1 MAIYLHHYPASL
13 FSEKIRL
20 LLGYHGLAWNSVIIP
35 SIMPRPLLMPL
46 SGGYRKTPVLQIDAN
61 VYCDTKI
68 IARALAR
75 HCQNHSLYQVGFGA
89 HRVADWADTHL
100 FQVVVALNFA
110 PEAVASMMAQFSAEE
125 AAAFQQDRAELT
137 DGASIFSFTTIAA
150 RAYVLHY
157 LQELE
162 DSLDSGCIF
171 GEAPSIAD
179 FSVYHCLWFLNNN
192 EVNAELFSRF
202 PGVVSWMARISEFG
216 HGEVTESTP
225 EQALEAGSAAQPI
238 CPRIGNELPEG
249 FRLGEPVR
257 VTPVDYGRIPVA
269 GTLTAWSRD
278 EIVVAREDP
287 RAGRIMVHFP
297 SAGFEVIPDQDFSG
311 RPE

>member
-13 FSEKIRL
+13 FSEKIRV
-20 LLGYHGLAWNSVIIP
+20 LLGYHGLAWNSVTIP

-46 SGGYRKTPVLQIDAN
+46 SGGYRKTPILQIDAN

-75 HCQNHSLYQVGFGA
+75 HCGNYSLYQAGFTA
-89 HRVADWADTHL
+89 HRVADWADTQL

-110 PEAVASMMAQFSAEE
+110 PEAVASMMAQFSADE

-137 DGASIFSFTTIAA
+137 DGASIFGFTGTAA
-150 RAYVLHY
+150 RAYLLHY
-157 LQELE
+157 LEELE
-162 DSLDSGCIF
+162 DSLGSGFMF
-171 GEAPSIAD
+171 GLAPSIAD

-192 EVNAELFSRF
+192 EVNAGMLPSF

-216 HGEVTESTP
+216 HGQVIESTP
-225 EQALEAGSAAQPI
+225 EQALAAGSAAAPTCPPI
-238 CPRIGNELPEG
+238 RNVLPEG
-249 FRLGEPVR
+249 YRLGEPVQ

-269 GTLTAWSRD
+269 GVLTAWSRD
-278 EIVVAREDP
+278 EIVVTREDP
-287 RAGRIMVHFP
+287 RAGSIMVHFP
-297 SAGFEVIPDQDFSG
+297 SAGFEVIPDQGSSQRAG
-311 RPE
+311 